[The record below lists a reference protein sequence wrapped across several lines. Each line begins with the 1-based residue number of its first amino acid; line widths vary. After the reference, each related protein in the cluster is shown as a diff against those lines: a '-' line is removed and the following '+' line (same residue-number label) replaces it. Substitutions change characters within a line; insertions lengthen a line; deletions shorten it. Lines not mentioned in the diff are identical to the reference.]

1 MTTGLSPLVQDRL
14 WLPPALSDKSLL
26 AVITL
31 PRNKL
36 LSFVEIDSANSFI
49 DEATSCFFLHPIG
62 AFAAI
67 QNHLILLSA
76 VVVRGSDQT
85 SNSGSINRDFSSH

>member
-14 WLPPALSDKSLL
+14 WLPPTLSDKSLL

-49 DEATSCFFLHPIG
+49 DEATSCFQLLKAHKKRPG
-62 AFAAI
+62 TGTLTACQHGVTPSVAAPPVST
-67 QNHLILLSA
+67 LDA
-76 VVVRGSDQT
+76 
-85 SNSGSINRDFSSH
+85 